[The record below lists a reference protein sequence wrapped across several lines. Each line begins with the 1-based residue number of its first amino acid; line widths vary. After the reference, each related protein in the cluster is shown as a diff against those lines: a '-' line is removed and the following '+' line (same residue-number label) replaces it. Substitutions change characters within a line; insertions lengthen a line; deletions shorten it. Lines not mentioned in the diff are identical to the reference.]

1 MKATVEGNLECFA
14 LGACCWR
21 CPEATPYLNGSTKC
35 LALPRCSSAAAFLGF
50 LSKVVGFRFCLLLGV
65 CLGATVVRWSGGFRK
80 LVFGS
85 RRKRACK
92 RWVRVTLK
100 GRIVR
105 HSLPVKGKHSWRPMM
120 RVLCLVRKVLEKFT
134 APRVRCKAEAQWTP
148 EAERVVHRSR
158 MLAGL
163 PVETPCPLPPARPLP
178 PPCPLPPAP
187 CPLPCPAPA
196 PAPAPAPRAARRAP
210 RAARRA
216 LRTAHCALR
225 TAHCA
230 LRTAHCAAL
239 RPALRCALRCAAPCA
254 AQRSAAR
261 AALPC
266 PALPRPAPPRPARP
280 GPALP
285 CPALPSLRMLLS
297 GPKQGKGESSAGQG
311 RAAGQR
317 QGRATRTGQGRAG
330 QGRARARQGRAGQGK
345 GRAGQGR
352 AGQGGQGRAGQ
363 GGQGREGRA
372 AGQGRAGQ
380 GTRPEGT

>member
-163 PVETPCPLPPARPLP
+163 PVETPCPLPPAPCP
-178 PPCPLPPAP
+178 PPAPPLPPAP
-187 CPLPCPAPA
+187 CPLPPALPCA
-196 PAPAPAPRAARRAP
+196 CACACACAARRAP

-230 LRTAHCAAL
+230 LRTAHCAL
-239 RPALRCALRCAAPCA
+239 RTALRCALRCAALRCA
-254 AQRSAAR
+254 AQRSAAQR
-261 AALPC
+261 SARC
-266 PALPRPAPPRPARP
+266 PALPCPAPPRPARP

-285 CPALPSLRMLLS
+285 CPALLENAFVRSKA
-297 GPKQGKGESSAGQG
+297 GPPAPPAPPARAVQG
-311 RAAGQR
+311 RAGQ
-317 QGRATRTGQGRAG
+317 QGRGRAERQGQGRAG
-330 QGRARARQGRAGQGK
+330 QGRARARA
-345 GRAGQGR
+345 GR
-352 AGQGGQGRAGQ
+352 AGQGGQGSR
-363 GGQGREGRA
+363 
-372 AGQGRAGQ
+372 AGQGRAGHKARRDLTGGGSQ
-380 GTRPEGT
+380 CFGP